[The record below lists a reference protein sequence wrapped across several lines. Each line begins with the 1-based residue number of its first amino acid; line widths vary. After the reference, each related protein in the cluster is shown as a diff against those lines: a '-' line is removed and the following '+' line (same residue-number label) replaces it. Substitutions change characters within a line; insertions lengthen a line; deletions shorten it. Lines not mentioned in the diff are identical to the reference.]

1 MRKAII
7 LVRKANSEAIYDRI
21 HGIVTGHPY
30 EMEHTVFSY
39 FDSKE
44 ICGIIL
50 ETKAEVLTELRRW
63 LRAEF
68 SDSAVW
74 MEMTTSGIYPMID

>member
-7 LVRKANSEAIYDRI
+7 LVSKAHSEAIYDRI
-21 HGIVTGHPY
+21 HGLINGHPY
-30 EMEHTVFSY
+30 ELEHTTFSY
-39 FDSKE
+39 FDNKE

-50 ETKAEVLTELRRW
+50 ETKAEVLTEVRRW
-63 LRAEF
+63 LRGEF